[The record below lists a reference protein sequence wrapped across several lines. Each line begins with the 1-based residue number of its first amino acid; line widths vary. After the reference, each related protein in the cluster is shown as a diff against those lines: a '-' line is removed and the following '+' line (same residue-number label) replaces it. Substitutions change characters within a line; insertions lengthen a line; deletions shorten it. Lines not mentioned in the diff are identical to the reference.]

1 MVVCALEG
9 SIAAEVDRA
18 VSLCALRGRDNK
30 EAVLLLPCVLLPLP
44 FVLLL
49 LFLLLLLLLVVVEVD
64 EDKVLRN
71 AAAGLREREPDRDR
85 DEEAV
90 RRELPRDAARR
101 RLEAL

>member
-1 MVVCALEG
+1 MCALEG

-49 LFLLLLLLLVVVEVD
+49 LFLLLLLLLVVVVEVD